1 MRLVESGPSVTNED
15 VRIEI
20 AARTIAGLEKGEPWP
35 SNADLG
41 GGPTGTRDDEYR
53 DAMRDQAREVLEA
66 VDAVT
71 RPSSGELR
79 ALANSLRANVDW
91 LEAGGEPSEHTW
103 RHLRWIAD
111 RVGAHSREV
120 TDGD

>member
-53 DAMRDQAREVLEA
+53 DAMREQAREVLEA

-71 RPSSGELR
+71 RPSSEVRARVLR
-79 ALANSLRANVDW
+79 
-91 LEAGGEPSEHTW
+91 EAAARFDKLHKEGKDDPWYWTDA
-103 RHLRWIAD
+103 AD
-111 RVGAHSREV
+111 YLNEWAEEE
-120 TDGD
+120 TNGD